1 MIAAGCLE
9 SGITFVFGGTMP
21 WRLEQLVDLV
31 NPTSLKGALFYAA
44 LLVALAL
51 LGSRTIGVLARAAL
65 AKSPDYRRDPTAI
78 LFLQALGRIVVWL
91 AAVVIYAHLIPELR
105 VLGTALLAGASV
117 ASIVAGFAAQ
127 NTLGNA
133 IAGLSLLLYHPFRVG
148 DRLQVPAPS
157 GPETGTVESVTLAY
171 TILRTFDNRRVVL
184 PNSIVANETIINLS
198 TVDPRVMAVVP
209 IGVGYTADLGRA
221 RAILLELAHASPD
234 VQSVEGCP
242 VVQLGDSSVT
252 LSLRAWCSDAVAAKR
267 FEYNVYEQAKKRFD
281 EERIEIPYPYRNVL
295 VKREA

>member
-1 MIAAGCLE
+1 
-9 SGITFVFGGTMP
+9 MP
-21 WRLEQLVDLV
+21 WRLEQLLDLV
-31 NPTSLKGALFYAA
+31 NPASLKGALFYAG
-44 LLVALAL
+44 LFIVLAL
-51 LGSRTIGVLARAAL
+51 LGTRAIGALARAAL

-78 LFLQALGRIVVWL
+78 LFLRALGRGVVWL
-91 AAVVIYAHLIPELR
+91 AAVVIYAHIIPVLR

-133 IAGLSLLLYHPFRVG
+133 IAGLSLLLYHPFRFG

-157 GPETGTVESVTLAY
+157 GPETGTVETVTLGY

-184 PNSIVANETIINLS
+184 PNSIAANQTVINLS

-209 IGVGYTADLGRA
+209 IGVGYSADLARA
-221 RAILLELAHASPD
+221 RAVLLELAHASPD
-234 VQSVEGCP
+234 VQSVDGCP
-242 VVQLGDSSVT
+242 VVQLGDSSVM
-252 LSLRAWCSDAVAAKR
+252 LSLRAWCTDSLAAKR
-267 FEYNVYEQAKKRFD
+267 FEYAVYEQAKARFD

-295 VKREA
+295 VKREAESGGAAGRPTQGA